1 MAEQPYPPEEMK
13 TTTWLVEKKDNIGIL
28 TLNRPEKLN
37 ANIINPEH
45 SPWVLNDR
53 EEEWGKR
60 FAEVKLDPDVHVVIF
75 TGAGKAFCAGA
86 DMKAWGARSAKEI
99 ETGERQQISPTVI
112 SEGTTL
118 PHEWITRMK
127 KPTIAMVNGLAVGEG
142 ADIALAC
149 DMRIMSDQAWFWWAY
164 IERGMIPMDGA
175 CWLLPRIVGKA
186 KAMEILLSGKR
197 VYPDEA
203 LRIGLANIVV
213 PHDQLKDVTMEL
225 ARKIASIPKESIQ
238 LTRYAIDAGMNQTFR
253 ECLDLGAICNIV
265 AHDAILAGTKAMM
278 ENLTQKKKD

>member
-1 MAEQPYPPEEMK
+1 MRKRRDIMAEQPYSPEEMK
-13 TTTWLVEKKDNIGIL
+13 TTTWLVEKKDHIGIL

-37 ANIINPEH
+37 ANMINPEH
-45 SPWVLNDR
+45 SPHVLNDR

-75 TGAGKAFCAGA
+75 TGAGKAFCVGA
-86 DMKAWGARSAKEI
+86 DMKAWGARSADELR
-99 ETGERQQISPTVI
+99 TGKRRITPTVVT
-112 SEGTTL
+112 EGTTL

-149 DMRIMSDQAWFWWAY
+149 DIRIMSDQAWFWWAY

-186 KAMEILLSGKR
+186 KAMEILLTGRR

-203 LRIGLANIVV
+203 LRIGLANMVV
-213 PHDQLKDVTMEL
+213 PHDQLRDTTMEM
-225 ARKIASIPKESIQ
+225 AEKIASLPKESIQ
-238 LTRYAIDAGMNQTFR
+238 LTRFAIDAGMNQAFR
-253 ECLDLGAICNIV
+253 HISSLLC
-265 AHDAILAGTKAMM
+265 
-278 ENLTQKKKD
+278 

>member
-1 MAEQPYPPEEMK
+1 VTIDAYSEEEMNK

-37 ANIINPEH
+37 ANLLAREH

-60 FAEVKLDPDVHVVIF
+60 FAEVKFDPDVHVIIF

-86 DMKAWGARSAKEI
+86 DMKAWGARSAE
-99 ETGERQQISPTVI
+99 EARTGVPQVRPTI
-112 SEGTTL
+112 IPEGTTL
-118 PHEWITRMK
+118 PHEWITRLK

-197 VYPDEA
+197 VYAEEA
-203 LRIGLANIVV
+203 LQTGLANMVV
-213 PHDQLKDVTMEL
+213 PLDKLRETTMEL
-225 ARKIASIPKESIQ
+225 AGKIAGLPRESVQ
-238 LTRYAIDAGMNQTFR
+238 LTRYAIDAGTNQSLR
-253 ECLDLGAICNIV
+253 ECLDLTGICNTV
-265 AHDAILAGTKAMM
+265 AHEAVLAGTQRMGETLSK
-278 ENLTQKKKD
+278 NK